1 MVRFGR
7 KVLAATL
14 SASMVLAM
22 TACGSGSLSKTTEKA
37 AETTTAAETA
47 KETTAG
53 DTEEPAGDTEEPAEE
68 TAGAVMPKAS
78 GEKLVIGTL
87 ANWVGLPAWYAYA
100 EGYYDEVGLDVE
112 IVNFGSQGTLVN
124 EAMAADE
131 CDIAVS
137 GMASVYALSTG
148 MYKYIGDGCLTIS
161 GETLYGRPD
170 DAIYKA
176 GADANG
182 VYGSPDVLKDAVILG
197 PMNTTAQMNA
207 IAYMQYF
214 GIDANSFTFTNL
226 DYSSAL
232 AAFESGQ
239 GDLIAVNPTYAAIL
253 AGDGYVQ
260 VSDFTQVSPQD
271 IIDAVYC
278 QNEVAEDRAE
288 DVELFLYCY
297 YKACQDMLNNQDNR
311 VAVAYKWYVDE
322 GLDYKEQDVIDEC
335 SLKSYFTL
343 DTVDSGD
350 YLLGSFMN
358 YAAEFLLANE
368 KVTEDDVANVK
379 ASIDNSFVTS
389 IKSWAAAE

>member
-1 MVRFGR
+1 MVRFGK

-22 TACGSGSLSKTTEKA
+22 TACGSGSSSKTTEKA
-37 AETTTAAETA
+37 AETTAAAESA
-47 KETTAG
+47 KEITAEAK
-53 DTEEPAGDTEEPAEE
+53 EETAEE

-100 EGYYDEVGLDVE
+100 EGYYEEVGLDVE

-182 VYGSPDVLKDAVILG
+182 VYGSADALKDAVILG

-239 GDLIAVNPTYAAIL
+239 GNLIAVNPTYAAIL
-253 AGDGYVQ
+253 AADGYVQ

-271 IIDAVYC
+271 SGI
-278 QNEVAEDRAE
+278 
-288 DVELFLYCY
+288 
-297 YKACQDMLNNQDNR
+297 NR
-311 VAVAYKWYVDE
+311 
-322 GLDYKEQDVIDEC
+322 IHC
-335 SLKSYFTL
+335 
-343 DTVDSGD
+343 
-350 YLLGSFMN
+350 N
-358 YAAEFLLANE
+358 
-368 KVTEDDVANVK
+368 
-379 ASIDNSFVTS
+379 
-389 IKSWAAAE
+389 

>member
-1 MVRFGR
+1 MGKFG
-7 KVLAATL
+7 KELLTVTL
-14 SASMVLAM
+14 TASMVLAM
-22 TACGSGSLSKTTEKA
+22 TACGSGGSGETKEKA
-37 AETTTAAETA
+37 AGETTAAVTV
-47 KETTAG
+47 KETEKG
-53 DTEEPAGDTEEPAEE
+53 GNKESG
-68 TAGAVMPKAS
+68 AGASEAVKPTAS

-87 ANWVGLPAWYAYA
+87 ANWVGLPVWYAYT
-100 EGYYDEVGLDVE
+100 EGYFDEVGLDVE

-148 MYKYIGDGCLTIS
+148 MYQYIGDGCLTIS
-161 GETLYGRPD
+161 GETLYGRAE

-176 GADANG
+176 GADSDG
-182 VYGSPDVLKDAVILG
+182 VYGSAEALKDAVILG

-207 IAYMQYF
+207 IAYMQHF

-253 AGDGYVQ
+253 AADGYVQ

-278 QNEVAEDRAE
+278 QNELAKERPE

-297 YKACQDMLNNQDNR
+297 YKACEDMLNNQDNR
-311 VAVAYKWYVDE
+311 VATAYKWYVEE
-322 GLDYKEQDVIDEC
+322 GLEYKEQDVINEC
-335 SLKSYFTL
+335 DLKSYFTL
-343 DTVDSGD
+343 STVDNGD
-350 YLLGSFMN
+350 YLLGNFMN
-358 YAAEFLLANE
+358 YTAEFLLANE
-368 KVTEDDVANVK
+368 KVTAEDVVNVK
-379 ASIDNSFVTS
+379 ASIDNSFLLS
-389 IKSWAAAE
+389 IKEWSAVK

>member
-1 MVRFGR
+1 MVKFGKR
-7 KVLAATL
+7 LLAAATV
-14 SASMVLAM
+14 SMVLAV
-22 TACGSGSLSKTTEKA
+22 AGCSAGGSGQALKE
-37 AETTTAAETA
+37 AE
-47 KETTAG
+47 ETTAVKAEG
-53 DTEEPAGDTEEPAEE
+53 TEEGGRE
-68 TAGAVMPKAS
+68 TSPGEGEKAS
-78 GEKLVIGTL
+78 KPTATGKKLVVGTL
-87 ANWVGLPAWYAYA
+87 ANWVGLPAWYAQA
-100 EGYYDEVGLDVE
+100 MGYYEEVGLDVE

-161 GETLYGRPD
+161 GETLYGRAED
-170 DAIYKA
+170 GIYKA
-176 GADANG
+176 GADSNG
-182 VYGSPDVLKDAVILG
+182 VYGSADALQDAVVLG

-214 GIDANSFTFTNL
+214 GMDANSFTFTNL

-253 AGDGYVQ
+253 AADGYVQ
-260 VSDFTQVSPQD
+260 ISDFIQVSPQD

-278 QNEVAEDRAE
+278 QNELAKERPE

-297 YKACQDMLNNQDNR
+297 YRACEDMLKNQDNR
-311 VAVAYKWYVDE
+311 VAVAYQWYVEE
-322 GLDYKEQDVIDEC
+322 GLEYKEQDVIDEC

-343 DTVDSGD
+343 DSVDSSE
-350 YLLGSFMN
+350 YPLGNFMN
-358 YAAEFLLANE
+358 YTAQFLLNND
-368 KVTEDDVANVK
+368 KVTADDVANVK
-379 ASIDNSFVTS
+379 ASIDNSFIRS
-389 IKSWAAAE
+389 IKEWSTAG

>member
-1 MVRFGR
+1 MCKMGKKLLAVALTGVMVMA
-7 KVLAATL
+7 L
-14 SASMVLAM
+14 
-22 TACGSGSLSKTTEKA
+22 TACGSGGTSEQAGKA
-37 AETTTAAETA
+37 AETTTAAAAKETGKDADESAVETA
-47 KETTAG
+47 KGETTGSA
-53 DTEEPAGDTEEPAEE
+53 DAAVPA
-68 TAGAVMPKAS
+68 AS
-78 GEKLVIGTL
+78 GKKLVVGTL
-87 ANWVGLPAWYAYA
+87 ANWVGLPAWYAYE
-100 EGYYDEVGLDVE
+100 EGYFDEVGLDVE

-176 GADANG
+176 GADSNG
-182 VYGSPDVLKDAVILG
+182 VYGNAEVLKDAVVLG

-239 GDLIAVNPTYAAIL
+239 GDLVAVNPTYAAAL
-253 AGDGYVQ
+253 AADGYVQ
-260 VSDFTQVSPQD
+260 VSDYTQVSPQD
-271 IIDAVYC
+271 IIDAIYC
-278 QNEVAEDRAE
+278 QNELAEERPE

-297 YKACQDMLNNQDNR
+297 YKACEDMLKNQDNR

-322 GLDYKEQDVIDEC
+322 GLEYEEQDVIDEC

-343 DTVDSGD
+343 DTVDTGD
-350 YLLGSFMN
+350 HALGNFMN
-358 YAAEFLLANE
+358 YTADFLLANE
-368 KVTEDDVANVK
+368 KVTEDDVTNVK
-379 ASIDNSFVTS
+379 ASIDNSYITAV
-389 IKSWAAAE
+389 KGWAAAK

>member
-1 MVRFGR
+1 MCKMG
-7 KVLAATL
+7 KKLLAVTVTGA
-14 SASMVLAM
+14 MVLAM
-22 TACGSGSLSKTTEKA
+22 TACGSGSSGQPAEKAPETVTAAQTEK
-37 AETTTAAETA
+37 ETA
-47 KETTAG
+47 KGADG
-53 DTEEPAGDTEEPAEE
+53 SAEE
-68 TAGAVMPKAS
+68 TTKAEASQSAMPAAS
-78 GEKLVIGTL
+78 GKKLVVGTL
-87 ANWVGLPAWYAYA
+87 ANWVGLPAWYAYE
-100 EGYYDEVGLDVE
+100 EGYFDEVGLDVE

-182 VYGSPDVLKDAVILG
+182 VYGNAEVLKDAVVLG

-239 GDLIAVNPTYAAIL
+239 GDLVAVNPTYAAAL
-253 AGDGYVQ
+253 AADGYVQ
-260 VSDFTQVSPQD
+260 VSDYTQVSSQD

-278 QNEVAEDRAE
+278 QNELAQERPE

-297 YKACQDMLNNQDNR
+297 YKACGDMLNNQDNR

-322 GLDYKEQDVIDEC
+322 GLEYDEQDVIDEC

-350 YLLGSFMN
+350 YALGNFMN
-358 YAAEFLLANE
+358 YTADFLLANE

-379 ASIDNSFVTS
+379 ASIDNSYITAV
-389 IKSWAAAE
+389 KGWASAAK

>member
-1 MVRFGR
+1 
-7 KVLAATL
+7 
-14 SASMVLAM
+14 
-22 TACGSGSLSKTTEKA
+22 
-37 AETTTAAETA
+37 
-47 KETTAG
+47 
-53 DTEEPAGDTEEPAEE
+53 
-68 TAGAVMPKAS
+68 MPKAS

-100 EGYYDEVGLDVE
+100 EGYYEEVGLDVE

-182 VYGSPDVLKDAVILG
+182 VYGSADALKDAVILG

-232 AAFESGQ
+232 AALVMYRF
-239 GDLIAVNPTYAAIL
+239 LILHRSRPRIL
-253 AGDGYVQ
+253 LTRSIARMRWPR
-260 VSDFTQVSPQD
+260 SARRMWNFSCTAT
-271 IIDAVYC
+271 I
-278 QNEVAEDRAE
+278 
-288 DVELFLYCY
+288 
-297 YKACQDMLNNQDNR
+297 KR
-311 VAVAYKWYVDE
+311 VR
-322 GLDYKEQDVIDEC
+322 IC
-335 SLKSYFTL
+335 
-343 DTVDSGD
+343 
-350 YLLGSFMN
+350 
-358 YAAEFLLANE
+358 
-368 KVTEDDVANVK
+368 
-379 ASIDNSFVTS
+379 
-389 IKSWAAAE
+389 

>member
-1 MVRFGR
+1 MVRFGK

-22 TACGSGSLSKTTEKA
+22 TACGSGSSSKTTEKA
-37 AETTTAAETA
+37 AETTAAAESA
-47 KETTAG
+47 KETTAEAK
-53 DTEEPAGDTEEPAEE
+53 DESSEE

-100 EGYYDEVGLDVE
+100 EGYYEEVGLDVE

-182 VYGSPDVLKDAVILG
+182 VYGSADALKDAVILG

-239 GDLIAVNPTYAAIL
+239 GNLIAVNPTYAAIL
-253 AGDGYVQ
+253 AADGYVQ

-278 QNEVAEDRAE
+278 QNEVAEKRPE

-358 YAAEFLLANE
+358 YAAEFLLNNE
-368 KVTEDDVANVK
+368 KVTKDDVTNVK
-379 ASIDNSFVTS
+379 ASIDNSFITS
-389 IKSWAAAE
+389 IKKWASAE